1 MPDLQERLNKVS
13 GTIQYLKQEKIRI
26 EAEKKVLLE
35 DLKKEG
41 IEDIDKLPEII
52 EKKKLE
58 LEETKTQ
65 FAETVGKFELR
76 VIDLENKVK

>member
-35 DLKKEG
+35 DLKKRA
-41 IEDIDKLPEII
+41 L
-52 EKKKLE
+52 
-58 LEETKTQ
+58 KTLIN
-65 FAETVGKFELR
+65 FP
-76 VIDLENKVK
+76 NH